1 MYVAEPQKTA
11 ARKPASASASPSFS
25 SSSGPVSASAHPP
38 IPDVLHLD
46 DPERDAGPADKPFP
60 HVYENSATK
69 RIFRIAHAGRQVTAT
84 QIQGDPDDP
93 HSGMARYSFAGNGLV
108 LEHIESDPEEG
119 SGIGALLMFS
129 LAQIALENDKPV
141 IDIAMPAATAVGFY
155 EKMGAAS
162 VDPDKAARYNEALQ
176 QDEQFLE
183 DRAQLY
189 VRERARIGYNADP
202 ENRRFKKRSIWSSA
216 KTRLEFSALSQS
228 EQTKLIDAEKRK
240 FRGLPRE
247 RRYEIAREMARQSAV
262 SRTIGMRA
270 TTWDVLAR
278 ASASMSKRIDG
289 TPLWNDLT

>member
-1 MYVAEPQKTA
+1 MYVAEPQKSPG
-11 ARKPASASASPSFS
+11 RKPASASVSSS
-25 SSSGPVSASAHPP
+25 SSSGPVSASVVPSA

-46 DPERDAGPADKPFP
+46 DPEPDAGAAGKPFP

-84 QIQGDPDDP
+84 QIEGDADDP
-93 HSGMARYSFAGNGLV
+93 HSGMARYSFAGNRLV

-129 LAQIALENDKPV
+129 VAQIALENDKPV
-141 IDIAMPAATAVGFY
+141 IEIAMPAATAVGFY

-162 VDPDKAARYNEALQ
+162 VDPEKAARYNEALQ
-176 QDEQFLE
+176 QDEDFLE
-183 DRAQLY
+183 DRAQLF
-189 VRERARIGYNADP
+189 VRERARIGYNANP

-216 KTRLEFSALSQS
+216 KTRLEFSTLSQS
-228 EQTKLIDAEKRK
+228 EQTELINAEKRK
-240 FRGLPRE
+240 FRELPLE
-247 RRYEIAREMARQSAV
+247 RRYEIARDMARQSAI
-262 SRTIGMRA
+262 SRTVGMRA

-278 ASASMSKRIDG
+278 ASASMSKRIHG